1 MMNSVLLKKERSEM
15 NRDYATGAAEDIM
28 FFTGIEIEHSAA
40 YGMETLFV
48 AGLQNPAE
56 VLVLAKQ
63 NKVKHVYFGA
73 NQSFNPRSVD
83 ELKQWDLMVLA
94 LLKQD
99 FWCTLDF
106 DIKFSEDIL
115 ECTMTEHRKFIAM
128 ISAKI
133 PYLTQYNY
141 NTIIKIDDKDF
152 EASNPGVWTHRLH
165 DLLQYD
171 KFTDWDQ
178 YKGDEI
184 AK

>member
-1 MMNSVLLKKERSEM
+1 MFEM
-15 NRDYATGAAEDIM
+15 NRDYSTGTSNDVD

-40 YGMETLFV
+40 YSMETLFV
-48 AGLQNPAE
+48 VGLQNPAE

-73 NQSFNPRSVD
+73 NQSFNPRSVE
-83 ELKQWDLMVLA
+83 ELKQWEKMIIS

-106 DIKFSEDIL
+106 DSKYAEDVL
-115 ECTMTEHRKFIAM
+115 ETGLNEKRKFISM
-128 ISAKI
+128 ISVKL
-133 PYLTQYNY
+133 PHLTQFNY

-152 EASNPGVWTHRLH
+152 EATNPGVWTHRLH
-165 DLLQYD
+165 DLLTYE

>member
-1 MMNSVLLKKERSEM
+1 M
-15 NRDYATGAAEDIM
+15 NRDYSTGTSNDVN

-40 YGMETLFV
+40 YSMETLFV
-48 AGLQNPAE
+48 VGLQNPAE

-73 NQSFNPRSVD
+73 NQSFNPRSVE
-83 ELKQWDLMVLA
+83 ELKQWEKMIIS

-106 DIKFSEDIL
+106 DSKYAEDVL
-115 ECTMTEHRKFIAM
+115 ETGLNEKRKFISM
-128 ISAKI
+128 ISVKL
-133 PYLTQYNY
+133 PHLTQFNY

-152 EASNPGVWTHRLH
+152 EATNPGVWTHRLH
-165 DLLQYD
+165 DLLTYK